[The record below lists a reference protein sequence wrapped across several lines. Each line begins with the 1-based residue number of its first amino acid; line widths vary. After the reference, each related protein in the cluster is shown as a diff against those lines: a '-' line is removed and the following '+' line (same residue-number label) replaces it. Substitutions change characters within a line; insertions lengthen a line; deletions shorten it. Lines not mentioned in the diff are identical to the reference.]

1 MSADIVPIRGELM
14 SSADEAH
21 RRLRKAYSQLEADY
35 WAIADA
41 MHEAHVSEA
50 WMRDDRAHEARYR
63 QIMTE
68 QNLRSIFFA
77 YVYDE
82 FGVREGGSSQIDM
95 AGRLRA
101 NVNPSA
107 AAEGLDWSR
116 FTMRVVRPIGA
127 AIIDTYEAD
136 DVAAALVTAQ
146 HVADKE
152 RTARQVADDVV
163 PPVKPSHV
171 RAALVEHG
179 LVPPRAKGLD
189 EMESAERRAVKLER
203 AEVKARDGLEFLIA
217 ERRRKAA
224 TDIITAAIRRLADH
238 PASLAKIR
246 QALDEVTAS

>member
-14 SSADEAH
+14 APADEAH
-21 RRLRKAYSQLEADY
+21 RRLRAAFDRLEVDY
-35 WAIADA
+35 WAMADA
-41 MHEAHVSEA
+41 IHEAHVSEA

-68 QNLRSIFFA
+68 HNLRSIFYA

-82 FGVREGGSSQIDM
+82 FGQREGYVGNVDL

-101 NVNPSA
+101 NVDPFA
-107 AAEGLDWSR
+107 RAKGLEWSR
-116 FTMRVVRPIGA
+116 FTLDVVRPIGA
-127 AIIDTYEAD
+127 AIIDTYEAG

-146 HVADKE
+146 HFADKE

-179 LVPPRAKGLD
+179 IVPPRAKGLD
-189 EMESAERRAVKLER
+189 EMEQAERRAVKLER

-224 TDIITAAIRRLADH
+224 TDIVVSAIRRLADH
-238 PASLAKIR
+238 PASLATIR
-246 QALDEVTAS
+246 AGPR